1 MKDVF
6 EATKSDLCKT
16 WKQNELLKDQL
27 LETNLKHEIECCVL
41 LSHECVDNNIKDE
54 IEKVQ
59 RDSIEIQE
67 GMQKR
72 INILENDVQ
81 RCQKQIEKLESE
93 NVCLE
98 FQVQSLIK
106 EQENVTTEY
115 QKLFDSIKKT
125 RAQTQGEINELFEN
139 FKQKT
144 HAYAD
149 VRAQNQDL
157 LSTISE
163 LKAKLKT
170 VENGLSA
177 TSSVRRPS
185 NRDSSFKNTKNVLCV
200 TCAKNVL
207 ILCHDNYLAKYKLNA
222 RSKVRR
228 ALFTTPGTVKSTF
241 KDTTPVVSKTRDKW
255 CKWVDSCLRSAS
267 MSILVNGSPSEEFRL
282 KRGIRQGDPLSHF
295 LFILAAE
302 GLNALVS
309 EAVEKGIFRGVAVGE
324 DNVTV
329 SHLQY
334 ADDTIFFEEWNKE
347 NAKSLMCILKCFEE
361 DSGLR
366 VNYNK
371 SKIYG
376 IGVNEGEMSDMARW
390 MRCEIGEF
398 PFTYLGLPIREN
410 MKRVNAWYLV
420 VEKFKKR
427 LASWKTKTMS
437 FAGRLTLVKS
447 VLGSLQL
454 YYFLIFRGLNVGSL
468 RAKNLPLLGKWWWRF
483 RKEGGCLWVRVIKS
497 IHGDSG
503 ELGDLRAMEGGV
515 KGWGLGQYCQDWRKE
530 TSVMDKGGWVN
541 NSWVWKWDRDR
552 WRWSLGEDG
561 EFNVK

>member
-1 MKDVF
+1 MKKMGF
-6 EATKSDLCKT
+6 
-16 WKQNELLKDQL
+16 
-27 LETNLKHEIECCVL
+27 
-41 LSHECVDNNIKDE
+41 
-54 IEKVQ
+54 
-59 RDSIEIQE
+59 
-67 GMQKR
+67 
-72 INILENDVQ
+72 
-81 RCQKQIEKLESE
+81 
-93 NVCLE
+93 
-98 FQVQSLIK
+98 
-106 EQENVTTEY
+106 
-115 QKLFDSIKKT
+115 
-125 RAQTQGEINELFEN
+125 
-139 FKQKT
+139 
-144 HAYAD
+144 
-149 VRAQNQDL
+149 
-157 LSTISE
+157 
-163 LKAKLKT
+163 
-170 VENGLSA
+170 
-177 TSSVRRPS
+177 
-185 NRDSSFKNTKNVLCV
+185 
-200 TCAKNVL
+200 
-207 ILCHDNYLAKYKLNA
+207 
-222 RSKVRR
+222 
-228 ALFTTPGTVKSTF
+228 
-241 KDTTPVVSKTRDKW
+241 RDKW

-410 MKRVNAWYLV
+410 MKRVNAWYPV

-454 YYFLIFRGLNVGSL
+454 YYFLIFRVPLNVIKNLERIRKNFFWGELGAGKKLSWVKWDSILLFVRGRGLNVGSL
-468 RAKNLPLLGKWWWRF
+468 RAKNLPLLGQWKGVSRDGVWGNIV
-483 RKEGGCLWVRVIKS
+483 KI
-497 IHGDSG
+497 G
-503 ELGDLRAMEGGV
+503 EEIDGLGVEFASSCVGILGDGR
-515 KGWGLGQYCQDWRKE
+515 DIRRKE

-552 WRWSLGEDG
+552 WRWSLGEDALKG
-561 EFNVK
+561 RLPVRVELDKRGVDLDSVLCPSCKNIVETCAHSLITCDLAMSVWDKIFSWWKVGCVNAFFIDELFSSNGNVNIHIYFSRVWQSVIWTTGYFIWKERNVRVFSNKVADLCGCAIIRDLSDTCLQV

>member
-1 MKDVF
+1 MKKMGF
-6 EATKSDLCKT
+6 
-16 WKQNELLKDQL
+16 
-27 LETNLKHEIECCVL
+27 
-41 LSHECVDNNIKDE
+41 
-54 IEKVQ
+54 
-59 RDSIEIQE
+59 
-67 GMQKR
+67 
-72 INILENDVQ
+72 
-81 RCQKQIEKLESE
+81 
-93 NVCLE
+93 
-98 FQVQSLIK
+98 
-106 EQENVTTEY
+106 
-115 QKLFDSIKKT
+115 
-125 RAQTQGEINELFEN
+125 
-139 FKQKT
+139 
-144 HAYAD
+144 
-149 VRAQNQDL
+149 
-157 LSTISE
+157 
-163 LKAKLKT
+163 
-170 VENGLSA
+170 
-177 TSSVRRPS
+177 
-185 NRDSSFKNTKNVLCV
+185 
-200 TCAKNVL
+200 
-207 ILCHDNYLAKYKLNA
+207 
-222 RSKVRR
+222 
-228 ALFTTPGTVKSTF
+228 
-241 KDTTPVVSKTRDKW
+241 RDKW

-410 MKRVNAWYLV
+410 MKRVNAWYPV

-454 YYFLIFRGLNVGSL
+454 YYFLIFRVPLNVIKNLERIRKNFFWGELGAGKKLSWVKWDSILLFVRGRGLNVGSL
-468 RAKNLPLLGKWWWRF
+468 RAKNLPLLGQWKGVSRDGVWGNIV
-483 RKEGGCLWVRVIKS
+483 KI
-497 IHGDSG
+497 G
-503 ELGDLRAMEGGV
+503 EEIDGLGVEFASSCVGILGDGR
-515 KGWGLGQYCQDWRKE
+515 DIRRKE

-561 EFNVK
+561 EFKVKELSRMIEEKILLLDIGGQEMLWNKLVPKKVNIFVWRALKGRLPVRVELDKKGVDLDSVLCAGLCWVGCAIIRDSSVICLQVQCMFRFTGDIFSLVGLLHSNVNVGFQIVLVPFLLLFYVSDVSFWIVG